1 MRDCI
6 LANFRRRLLTVL
18 RTESGLQRPS
28 IMESLIRRHISIIH
42 LAEQHISMDL
52 TEGIREV
59 LLMEA
64 FTGPVSNLH
73 KFEKPADLQSGSAV
87 EIICNWYIENIA
99 KDVSGVGIVYVP
111 AHNCFKSSQH
121 IGGYLAESFT
131 SSSEL
136 KALIR
141 IFGGYGFDK
150 IDRTMREH
158 VAALL
163 NCIDTSLRSN
173 REALEAIA
181 GCLNSG
187 ERIEREANLKQILDM
202 ETLIDFCIQA
212 GQAIAFRRNLVEA
225 AGEVLAEKAPLIV
238 SLLGGVAKQLPN
250 DVPDKDEI
258 KRLRKVADSV
268 GVVDEHDTEWM
279 HSIMEESGASTDS
292 SWSLLPY
299 LYAALMASNIW
310 STTSYNVH
318 TGGFN
323 NNVHCLARYYSNS

>member
-1 MRDCI
+1 M
-6 LANFRRRLLTVL
+6 VL

-28 IMESLIRRHISIIH
+28 IMESLIRRHINIIH

-52 TEGIREV
+52 TEGIQDV

-73 KFEKPADLQSGSAV
+73 TFEKPTNFQSGSAV
-87 EIICNWYIENIA
+87 EIICNWYMENII
-99 KDVSGVGIVYVP
+99 KDIAAAGIVFVP
-111 AHNCFKSSQH
+111 THNCFKSSQH

-131 SSSEL
+131 SSREL

-150 IDRTMREH
+150 FDRTIREH
-158 VAALL
+158 IAALL

-173 REALEAIA
+173 HDALEAIA

-187 ERIEREANLKQILDM
+187 DRIDREANLKQILDM

-212 GQAIAFRRNLVEA
+212 GQAIAFRRALLEA
-225 AGEVLAEKAPLIV
+225 AGEVLEEKAPLIV
-238 SLLGGVAKQLPN
+238 SLLSGVGKQLPN
-250 DVPDKDEI
+250 EIPEKDEI
-258 KRLRKVADSV
+258 RRLRKVASSV
-268 GVVDEHDTEWM
+268 RGVGEHDLEWM
-279 HSIMEESGASTDS
+279 HSIMVEAGASSDS

-299 LYAALMASNIW
+299 LCAALVISNIW
-310 STTSYNVH
+310 STTTYNVN

-323 NNVHCLARYYSNS
+323 NNVHCLARYILFLKIVVLSLDYMW

>member
-1 MRDCI
+1 MQYMRDCI

-18 RTESGLQRPS
+18 GTESGLQRPS

-73 KFEKPADLQSGSAV
+73 NLEKPANLHSGSAI
-87 EIICNWYIENIA
+87 EIICNWYIDNIV
-99 KDVSGVGIVYVP
+99 KDVSGAGIVFVP
-111 AHNCFKSSQH
+111 THKYFKSSQH

-131 SSSEL
+131 SSNEL

-141 IFGGYGFDK
+141 IFGGYGLDK
-150 IDRTMREH
+150 IDRAMREH
-158 VAALL
+158 IAALL
-163 NCIDTSLRSN
+163 NCIDTSLRAN
-173 REALEAIA
+173 RESLEAIS

-187 ERIEREANLKQILDM
+187 DRIEREANLKQILDM

-212 GQAIAFRRNLVEA
+212 GQTIAFCRTLIEA

-238 SLLGGVAKQLPN
+238 SLLSGVGKQLPTEIPEN
-250 DVPDKDEI
+250 AEI
-258 KRLRKVADSV
+258 KRLRKVANSI
-268 GVVDEHDTEWM
+268 GVVGDHDMEWM
-279 HSIMEESGASTDS
+279 QSIMGEAGASADG

-299 LYAALMASNIW
+299 LCAALMASNIW
-310 STTSYNVH
+310 STTSYNVN

-323 NNVHCLARYYSNS
+323 NNVYCLAR